1 MPRQTSLV
9 PEENYSL
16 FLSELKTRIRTAQ
29 VKAALAVNSELVR
42 LYWQIGREILKRQQ
56 EQGWGRKVIERL
68 AKDLKQSFPD
78 IKGFSRSNLMYMRA
92 FAEAWPD
99 EQIVQRSVGQIPWR
113 HNIALLDKL
122 KSPEQRLWY
131 AQEAIANGWSRDIL
145 VMQIETGLYGR
156 QGSAMTNF
164 ERTLPAPQ
172 SDLARQIIK
181 DPYNFDFLTLNQDA
195 QERDLE
201 RGLVDHI
208 RDFLL
213 ELGIGFA
220 FLGSQYPIVV
230 SGKEYR
236 LDLLFYHT
244 RLHCYVVI
252 DLKTGE
258 FEPEFSGKM
267 NFYVAAV
274 NRQLRTD
281 PDASTIG
288 IVLCRSQDRTIV
300 EYALDTVHNPIGVAT
315 YTLQD
320 DLPPALQGSLPTAA
334 QLEKEL
340 EAAALELKAQEP
352 SPDFPD

>member
-1 MPRQTSLV
+1 MPRQSSLF
-9 PEENYSL
+9 PEENYSV
-16 FLSELKTRIRTAQ
+16 FLSELKTRIRNAQ
-29 VKAALAVNSELVR
+29 VKAALAVNSELAL

-56 EQGWGRKVIERL
+56 DQGWGRKVIERL
-68 AKDLKQSFPD
+68 AKDLKQAFPD

-131 AQEAIANGWSRDIL
+131 AQQAVANGWSRDIL
-145 VMQIETGLYGR
+145 VMQIETGLYER

-164 ERTLPAPQ
+164 ERTLPSPQ

-195 QERDLE
+195 QERELE
-201 RGLVDHI
+201 RSLVEHI

-274 NRQLRTD
+274 NRQLRTE

-288 IVLCRSQDRTIV
+288 IVLCRSKDRTIV

-315 YTLQD
+315 YKLQD

-334 QLEKEL
+334 QLEMEL
-340 EAAALELKAQEP
+340 EAAALELET
-352 SPDFPD
+352 

>member
-1 MPRQTSLV
+1 MPRQSPLV

-29 VKAALAVNSELVR
+29 VKAALAVNSELVL
-42 LYWQIGREILKRQQ
+42 LYWQIGREILQRQQ
-56 EQGWGRKVIERL
+56 AEGWGRKVIERL

-99 EQIVQRSVGQIPWR
+99 EQIVQRCVGQIPWR

-145 VMQIETGLYGR
+145 VMQIETDLYGR

-201 RGLVDHI
+201 RSLVDHI

-230 SGKEYR
+230 GRKEYR

-281 PDASTIG
+281 PDTSTIG
-288 IVLCRSQDRTIV
+288 IILCRSKDRTIV

-315 YTLQD
+315 YTVQE
-320 DLPPALQGSLPTAA
+320 DLPPALQGSLPTAE

-340 EAAALELKAQEP
+340 EAAALELKAQE
-352 SPDFPD
+352 SD